1 MKVCKV
7 YNLYISQ
14 IKSVSI
20 GGTWSIESDGGKW
33 KKLSATGSEMIR
45 ENKEITAPVR

>member
-7 YNLYISQ
+7 YNLYVSQ
-14 IKSVSI
+14 IKSLSI

-33 KKLSATGSEMIR
+33 KKLSRTSSETIR
-45 ENKEITAPVR
+45 ENKEIIAPVR